1 MTRVTQNRR
10 MGFYCGPSIRVEQE
24 KNVEIFNEKKDTL
37 YYNQNNQIHQFLI
50 NLDLREIIQIVVL
63 HFMFESTQILG
74 FLKNFCNSIPN
85 SRLNVRQAVL
95 VRCFFSKR
103 MI

>member
-63 HFMFESTQILG
+63 
-74 FLKNFCNSIPN
+74 NSIPN

-95 VRCFFSKR
+95 VQCFFSKR

>member
-10 MGFYCGPSIRVEQE
+10 MGFYCGPSIRVKQE

-50 NLDLREIIQIVVL
+50 NWDLREIIQIVEKL
-63 HFMFESTQILG
+63 KISAILFQIAG
-74 FLKNFCNSIPN
+74 S
-85 SRLNVRQAVL
+85 
-95 VRCFFSKR
+95 
-103 MI
+103 M